1 MSKSTSINLFL
12 IDGTANGRIKCT
24 INSRTGII
32 FRIPRKDL
40 SKCKGID
47 KLDND
52 GVYFLLGEED
62 GKQKIYIG
70 QAGIR
75 KVGKGILNRLNEHT
89 RSADKNFWTE
99 TIIFT
104 TSDNSFGATE
114 ISWLEHK
121 FCNMAIKAG
130 RCEVVNGNEPSPGNI
145 TEEKESVLEDQV
157 EFAELVL
164 SAIGYKI
171 FEPPQKTSTPPVKPA
186 DEEIF
191 YLPRKIKRLGRSI
204 DAKMKITST
213 GYKVLKDSEVCPLDD
228 SNLSDL
234 SANMK
239 KLRLSKV
246 ANGKLIEDVEF
257 SSPSSAAQFVIGHNA
272 SGLKEWKN
280 IDGVSLKNLLKD

>member
-12 IDGTANGRIKCT
+12 MDGTANGRIKCT

-70 QAGIR
+70 QAGSR

-171 FEPPQKTSTPPVKPA
+171 FEPLQKISPPPVKPN

-204 DAKMKITST
+204 DAKMKITSK
-213 GYKVLKDSEVCPLDD
+213 GYSVLKDSEIPSLDD
-228 SNLSDL
+228 DRYL

-239 KLRLSKV
+239 KLRQSKV
-246 ANGKLIEDVEF
+246 ANGKLTEDVDF
-257 SSPSSAAQFVIGHNA
+257 SSPSSAAQFVIGHSLN
-272 SGLKEWKN
+272 GRVEWKTR
-280 IDGVSLKNLLKD
+280 DGKPLQNFLQN

>member
-1 MSKSTSINLFL
+1 MSKSTTINLIL
-12 IDGTANGRIKCT
+12 LDGTANGRIKCT
-24 INSRTGII
+24 IGSRTGII

-40 SKCKGID
+40 SKCKGLD

-70 QAGIR
+70 QAGSR

-89 RSADKNFWTE
+89 RNADKNFWTD

-104 TSDNSFGATE
+104 TSENSFGATE

-130 RCEVVNGNEPSPGNI
+130 RFEVVNGNEPSPGNI
-145 TEEKESVLEDQV
+145 TEEKESVLEDHV
-157 EFAELVL
+157 EFAQLVL
-164 SAIGYKI
+164 SAIGYKM
-171 FEPPQKTSTPPVKPA
+171 FELPQKTSTPPPVKS

-204 DAKMKITST
+204 DAMMKITST
-213 GYKVLKDSEVCPLDD
+213 GYKVLAGSEVSTLDD
-228 SNLSDL
+228 SNL

-239 KLRLSKV
+239 KLRHSKV
-246 ANGKLIEDVEF
+246 ANGKLIEDIEF
-257 SSPSSAAQFVIGHNA
+257 SSPSSAAQFVIGSSIN
-272 SGLKEWKN
+272 GLKEWKTRN
-280 IDGVSLKNLLKD
+280 GIPLKNLLQE

>member
-12 IDGTANGRIKCT
+12 MDGTANGRIKCT

-40 SKCKGID
+40 PKCKGID

-70 QAGIR
+70 QAGSR

-171 FEPPQKTSTPPVKPA
+171 FEQPQKVSPPTVKPD

-191 YLPRKIKRLGRSI
+191 YLSRKVKKLNRTINAQMKR
-204 DAKMKITST
+204 TSK
-213 GYKVLKDSEVCPLDD
+213 GYKVLADSEICQDD
-228 SNLSDL
+228 GNL

-239 KLRLSKV
+239 KLRQSKV
-246 ANGKLIEDVEF
+246 ANGKLLEDVDF
-257 SSPSSAAQFVIGHNA
+257 PSPSSAAQFVIGN
-272 SGLKEWKN
+272 SVNGRVEWKTR
-280 IDGVSLKNLLKD
+280 DGVPLQNLLQD